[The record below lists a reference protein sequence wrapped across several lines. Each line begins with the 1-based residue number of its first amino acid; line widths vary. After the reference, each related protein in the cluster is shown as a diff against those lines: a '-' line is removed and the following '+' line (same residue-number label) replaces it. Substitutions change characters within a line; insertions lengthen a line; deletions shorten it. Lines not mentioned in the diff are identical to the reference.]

1 MIETKKISLRKD
13 TAEKIAKLGSLD
25 DTYESVIKRILD
37 FYMVHHPELPS
48 TPVIQLPST
57 PINQLPGTPVTQLPS
72 APINQLSSTPVTQL
86 PSTRINQLASTPL
99 TRLPSTPVTQL
110 PASKICRDCKIEKP
124 LAEYYLDHGSRPRTI
139 CKECFKIEERKR
151 KS

>member
-57 PINQLPGTPVTQLPS
+57 PINQLPV
-72 APINQLSSTPVTQL
+72 TPVTQL